1 MEVIPAFCLK
11 KNLWIFT
18 AFSIHFHGF
27 EVTIENNPQITHY
40 SQFFSLVL
48 SVYTVAFVPQ
58 HSQDLVI
65 NGPN

>member
-11 KNLWIFT
+11 KDLWIFT

-27 EVTIENNPQITHY
+27 EVTTENYPQITY
-40 SQFFSLVL
+40 CSQFFSSVL
-48 SVYTVAFVPQ
+48 SAYTVAFVPQ